1 MGRII
6 VVEDNIIYS
15 DFVCRLLE
23 SKGFRSASAST
34 CNGARKLF
42 AGMQEDDIILS
53 DLRLPDGDGIAL
65 LEELRAQG
73 RNNPYIVMTD
83 YDEVPTAVRSMKL
96 GAEDYIPKRL
106 IEDSLF
112 PLLRSLQKKMERH
125 ETPIYERQSMV
136 FREIDRKIRLV
147 APTNMSVLILGESGT
162 GKEHIAEKI
171 HKASKRANRPFVS
184 VDCGMLSKELAA
196 SALFGHEKGAFTGA
210 EGKRRGY
217 WEEAAGGTLFL
228 DEAGNLP
235 VEVQQMMLRAIQSKR
250 YRTVGGDKDRTA
262 DVRIIAATNEDLQAA
277 IAEKRFRQDLYQRLK
292 EYTIAIPPLRKC
304 REDIMPLATF
314 FLNLAN
320 KEFDRQVKGF
330 DAEARKLM
338 LAHTW
343 TGNVRELKGIVR
355 SAVLFTDGDTV
366 TPEALDFDEIT
377 STTDTSPALDDMER
391 KQIIRVLEQAKG
403 NRKLAAELLGIGRT
417 TLYNKMK
424 AYGIE

>member
-42 AGMQEDDIILS
+42 AGMQEDDIVLS
-53 DLRLPDGDGIAL
+53 DLRLPDGDGIVL

-106 IEDSLF
+106 IEGSLF
-112 PLLRSLQKKMERH
+112 PLLRSLQKKMEWH
-125 ETPIYERQSMV
+125 ETPIYERQSTV

-292 EYTIAIPPLRKC
+292 EYTLVLPPLRKC
-304 REDIMPLATF
+304 REDIMPLAIF

-366 TPEALDFDEIT
+366 TPEALDFDETT
-377 STTDTSPALDDMER
+377 STTDASPALDDMER

-424 AYGIE
+424 AYGIG